1 MRLPALLAVALALA
15 AAHAG
20 TAHAAET
27 RVYERDG
34 LVLDFRDAAGTTDQA
49 TADRMIETFF
59 TVYPRLMDDFN
70 PQASQRVTFIMDPT
84 MDGIAG
90 AGGDVVMFSTRYF
103 QQHPGDTDVVTHEAM
118 HVIQAYGD
126 QPVPGWLTEGI
137 ADYARNRYGVDN
149 AGGGWS
155 LGDYSPDQKL
165 EGGYRGAGRFLTW
178 LETHGHA
185 GVVKSL
191 DAQARA
197 GNYTEATWRILTG
210 KSLPELWADYAA
222 GPAL

>member
-1 MRLPALLAVALALA
+1 MRPSALPLVLLA
-15 AAHAG
+15 AALSAG
-20 TAHAAET
+20 AAQAAET

-34 LVLDFRDAAGTTDQA
+34 FILDFRDESGTTDQA
-49 TADRMIETFF
+49 TADRMVETFF
-59 TVYPRLMDDFN
+59 AVYPRLAADFN
-70 PQASQRVTFIMDPT
+70 PQASRRVTFIMDPK

-90 AGGDVVMFSTRYF
+90 AGGDVVMYSTRYF

-118 HVIQAYGD
+118 HVVQAYGD

-137 ADYARNRYGVDN
+137 ADYVRNRYGVDN
-149 AGGGWS
+149 AAGGWS

-178 LETHGHA
+178 LEAHGHA
-185 GVVKSL
+185 GVVRDL
-191 DAQARA
+191 DAHARA
-197 GNYTEATWRILTG
+197 GTYTPELWRALAG

-222 GPAL
+222 APAL